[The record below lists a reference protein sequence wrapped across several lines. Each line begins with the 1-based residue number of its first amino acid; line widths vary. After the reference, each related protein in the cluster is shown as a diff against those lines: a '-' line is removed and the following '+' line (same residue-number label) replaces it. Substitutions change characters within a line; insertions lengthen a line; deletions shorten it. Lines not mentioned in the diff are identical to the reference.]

1 MFWKW
6 VNLLLGQRLINHC
19 TFRHQFLRQTQLTDT
34 FLAWVETVNRL
45 EMVWICYLQSLV
57 FFGHGSVCMYIYIYV
72 CTAPPST
79 SPRAGCHLY
88 RKIFLLTCIIWL
100 RWWSDPVFRDCSSVC
115 TGVFISW
122 NAAWLIKKWAPAKL
136 QRFICCHVSLADMN
150 RVAGTLFPKSS
161 DN

>member
-19 TFRHQFLRQTQLTDT
+19 TFRHQFLRQTQLTLFWHGLKQST
-34 FLAWVETVNRL
+34 GWKWFGYAIYNLLSFLG
-45 EMVWICYLQSLV
+45 MGQY
-57 FFGHGSVCMYIYIYV
+57 VCIYIYV